1 MKQQSLLP
9 LAGMAFMALSLFPSI
24 GTELLAESVPIYLQ
38 VSQFDSL
45 MDAEL
50 CATAFQTTC
59 DTDATPV
66 AGYVTA
72 DLEIDFDPLIY
83 EVIDIYEIEF
93 TGGLISTTEDLTFDL
108 DFSIAGSIQAVI
120 TDISGTLATPS
131 PPGLVSGGNFNMNE
145 HVLILNDGWID
156 GEATGALAGV
166 LEPFS
171 HALFDEPLE
180 STYNDI
186 GSITA
191 SLNNISGDDITYDV
205 YLTLPVYFDTSFY
218 ENDVEFS
225 FVGEGILDATGQFTR
240 IIPEPATLLLL
251 GLGAFM
257 LLRKRRT

>member
-50 CATAFQTTC
+50 CATAFPATTC
-59 DTDATPV
+59 DADATPV

-93 TGGLISTTEDLTFDL
+93 TGGLISTTEDLTFNL
-108 DFSIAGSIQAVI
+108 DFSVLGSIQAII

-251 GLGAFM
+251 ALGAVM
-257 LLRKRRT
+257 LRRKG

>member
-24 GTELLAESVPIYLQ
+24 GTELLAESVPVYLQ
-38 VSQFDSL
+38 VSQLDSL

-50 CATAFQTTC
+50 CATALTTAC

-93 TGGLISTTEDLTFDL
+93 TGGLISTTEDLIFDL
-108 DFSIAGSIQAVI
+108 NFSVLGSIQAII

-145 HVLILNDGWID
+145 HVLILNDGWIY

-205 YLTLPVYFDTSFY
+205 YLTLPVYFGTSFY

-225 FVGEGILDATGQFTR
+225 FVGEGTLDATGQFTR

-251 GLGAFM
+251 ALGAVM
-257 LLRKRRT
+257 LQRKGG